1 MSTTLS
7 KRTSRTLSGLS
18 ITFAVFLTALALA
31 PMAHAGSSDYNF
43 GATPMNLCVN
53 PGVNGVSAISVTSG
67 TFKGTL
73 NLAYS
78 IDYVVANSP
87 TLSGNPS
94 TVTLNRGQ
102 TVSFNLTMSTNTNTP
117 TRLYY
122 ITISDSLVT
131 HQITIQLNVNHS
143 CSVGGTIVPVD
154 RLSLIAPFTNVA
166 IYTVAIVGFA
176 SASLI
181 YLGRR
186 RRGTRRAE

>member
-7 KRTSRTLSGLS
+7 KRTSRTLSSLS

-31 PMAHAGSSDYNF
+31 PMARAGSSDYNF

-67 TFKGTL
+67 TFQGTL

-102 TVSFNLTMSTNTNTP
+102 TVSFNLTMSTNTSTP

-143 CSVGGTIVPVD
+143 CSVGGTIVPAD

-166 IYTVAIVGFA
+166 VYTIAIVGFA
-176 SASLI
+176 FASLI
-181 YLGRR
+181 YIGRR
-186 RRGTRRAE
+186 RRGTHRAE